1 MVAHK
6 GRHIGLIAGLLGPV
20 VDNYCVV
27 SSRRHISSFAD
38 LIVAEPAAI
47 EEIIK
52 YRSILEQRLGPIL
65 MTEHGR
71 VPVCRED
78 EDEHERHCYHAHAL
92 LFPNSHR

>member
-1 MVAHK
+1 MGEDIDEHPIESDPQAIVEGCFLCKPDSDLVAHK
-6 GRHIGLIAGLLGPV
+6 GRHIGLIAGLGPV

-52 YRSILEQRLGPIL
+52 YRSILAAAWRL
-65 MTEHGR
+65 
-71 VPVCRED
+71 
-78 EDEHERHCYHAHAL
+78 Y
-92 LFPNSHR
+92 